1 MKVVSYTQFSQ
12 WSSCP
17 HKWKLNY
24 IDNLREF
31 KDNIHTLF
39 GTSMH
44 EVLQKY
50 LTVMY
55 TETIKA
61 ADNLDLNSMLVE
73 RMKENF
79 KRSEEPPCTKE
90 DMSEFYNHGIIILD
104 WVKKRRGQYFS
115 KSGYELLGVEIPL
128 DYKLPKNIKFVGYL
142 DLVIKD
148 TVRDRIKIIDIK
160 TSTMGWNKYM
170 KADKN
175 KSNQLLLYKQFYSK
189 QFDIP
194 MDRIDVEFFIVKRKL
209 YEKVDFP
216 QKRVQLF
223 TPANGTPSINRVINK
238 FKQFVDESFL
248 DNGEYNL
255 DNIYNKVPS
264 DKNCRFCDYKD
275 KPDLC
280 DRKVG

>member
-1 MKVVSYTQFSQ
+1 
-12 WSSCP
+12 
-17 HKWKLNY
+17 
-24 IDNLREF
+24 
-31 KDNIHTLF
+31 
-39 GTSMH
+39 
-44 EVLQKY
+44 
-50 LTVMY
+50 
-55 TETIKA
+55 
-61 ADNLDLNSMLVE
+61 
-73 RMKENF
+73 
-79 KRSEEPPCTKE
+79 
-90 DMSEFYNHGIIILD
+90 
-104 WVKKRRGQYFS
+104 
-115 KSGYELLGVEIPL
+115 
-128 DYKLPKNIKFVGYL
+128 
-142 DLVIKD
+142 
-148 TVRDRIKIIDIK
+148 
-160 TSTMGWNKYM
+160 M